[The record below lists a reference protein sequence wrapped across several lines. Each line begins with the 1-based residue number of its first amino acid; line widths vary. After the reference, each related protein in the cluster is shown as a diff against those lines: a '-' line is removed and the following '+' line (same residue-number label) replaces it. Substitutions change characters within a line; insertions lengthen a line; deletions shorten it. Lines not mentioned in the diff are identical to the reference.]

1 MENSRL
7 LVALT
12 PPSPLDSS
20 LLNLSKVKVEQPE
33 SGVKIRLME
42 HVYIAHWD
50 LQEHS
55 DVCT

>member
-20 LLNLSKVKVEQPE
+20 LLNLSKVKVEQPK

-42 HVYIAHWD
+42 HVYITHWD